1 MSVAVAIAGHNLCDL
16 ISAENF
22 LFPVLIF
29 AVNGGHIQ
37 SIMEIQ
43 FAVAKGLNSVTKKT
57 FL

>member
-1 MSVAVAIAGHNLCDL
+1 MLLCFIAHHNLPDL

-22 LFPVLIF
+22 LFPVLRF
-29 AVNGGHIQ
+29 ALNGGHIQ

-43 FAVAKGLNSVTKKT
+43 FAVSRELNIVLEKV